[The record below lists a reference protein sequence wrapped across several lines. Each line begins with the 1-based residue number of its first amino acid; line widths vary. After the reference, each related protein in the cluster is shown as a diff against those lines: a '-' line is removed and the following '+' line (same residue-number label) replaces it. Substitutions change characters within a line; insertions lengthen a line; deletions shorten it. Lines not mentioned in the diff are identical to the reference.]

1 MSQDVTEGNQ
11 SHDIW
16 SPLEI
21 SKGRRGR
28 LIVFEGIDGA
38 GTTTQAR
45 QVASHLASKDVPVH
59 LTREPSDGPIG
70 VLLRRFLMGEH
81 TLADGSTSR
90 ETLALLFAADRADHM
105 LREIVPRLVA
115 GDVVISD
122 RWYHS
127 SYAYQG
133 LRTATG
139 WDFSWVA
146 TLNRYAWSPDLTI
159 FLRASPEVADRRR
172 REASR
177 TLELFDD
184 LDAQRQIARAYDAA
198 IERCRNR
205 RERVEI
211 VDGDASLEEVTASVA
226 RLVYAILAE
235 RDVER
240 DVEGCRSGSM
250 NAATP

>member
-1 MSQDVTEGNQ
+1 MSQDVTEGN
-11 SHDIW
+11 SSYDIW
-16 SPLEI
+16 SPVEI
-21 SKGRRGR
+21 LRDRRGR
-28 LIVFEGIDGA
+28 LIAFEGIDGA

-45 QVASHLASKDVPVH
+45 QVASYLASKDVRVH

-70 VLLRRFLMGEH
+70 VLLRRFLVGEH
-81 TLADGSTSR
+81 VLADGSTSR

-105 LREIVPRLVA
+105 LREIAPRLVA

-146 TLNRYAWSPDLTI
+146 TLNRYARVPDLTI
-159 FLRASPEVADRRR
+159 FLRTSPEVAERRR
-172 REASR
+172 QAANR

-184 LDAQRQIARAYDAA
+184 LDTQRQIARAYDAA
-198 IERCRNR
+198 ILRCRNR
-205 RERVEI
+205 QERVEF
-211 VDGDASLEEVTASVA
+211 VDGDAPLEEVTASVA
-226 RLVYAILAE
+226 RLVDAILAE
-235 RDVER
+235 RD
-240 DVEGCRSGSM
+240 
-250 NAATP
+250 A